1 MNHLFFPPA
10 SQIKKTMDDYLSTGS
25 PLKTKARDAPC
36 EVERLILYLSL
47 ITTRK
52 KKKNKADP
60 ENNDA
65 IRREGKS
72 VRENK

>member
-25 PLKTKARDAPC
+25 PLKTKARDDPC

-52 KKKNKADP
+52 KKK
-60 ENNDA
+60 E
-65 IRREGKS
+65 
-72 VRENK
+72 

>member
-1 MNHLFFPPA
+1 MTIYQQA
-10 SQIKKTMDDYLSTGS
+10 TGS

-52 KKKNKADP
+52 KKKKNKADP

-65 IRREGKS
+65 IRRRGKS